1 MKRILLTSA
10 LIGLGLPAVGS
21 ATDLNVDFTATVLAT
36 TCTITIVEDGGP
48 AVTGSNDE
56 Y

>member
-21 ATDLNVDFTATVLAT
+21 ATDLNVDFTA
-36 TCTITIVEDGGP
+36 
-48 AVTGSNDE
+48 
-56 Y
+56 